1 MKHPYIKHNRRTD
14 TYSVYVWINGSRK
27 VVARVKN
34 EIQAINIMDQAKAGF
49 INTTRFPNTRV
60 DPIISKSTRKDVSEE
75 AKPDQSKETIPKIK
89 D

>member
-34 EIQAINIMDQAKAGF
+34 EIQAVNIMDQAKAGF
-49 INTTRFPNTRV
+49 INTTRYPNTRV
-60 DPIISKSTRKDVSEE
+60 DPIITRTSTKYASTETG
-75 AKPDQSKETIPKIK
+75 PNNSKEEVPKT
-89 D
+89 

>member
-14 TYSVYVWINGSRK
+14 TYSVYAWINGSRK

-34 EIQAINIMDQAKAGF
+34 EIQAINLMDQAKAGS
-49 INTTRFPNTRV
+49 INTTRYPNTRV
-60 DPIISKSTRKDVSEE
+60 DPIISKSPTTDNTQTAR
-75 AKPDQSKETIPKIK
+75 PDKSNHLISKLQ